1 MCCICYNDAGD
12 EMKKIRF
19 IVSSDIHGVIYDHRY
34 GDNSKHPMGL
44 ARLSS
49 YLKKARESDDVLYID
64 NGDALQGTPLLTYIN
79 KENKKPH
86 ALSEVFARCKINY
99 YNLGNHDFNYGKDVL
114 FNFMQSMHAPCI
126 TTNVLYQNKPIG
138 KSVIQT
144 ISNITFGIIGV
155 VTDYIPHW
163 EQPSHIE
170 GFTFLDVVDTVK
182 KEIEHLKNQVDTII
196 VVYHGGFE
204 RDLLTDKPTERLTG
218 ENVGS
223 QLAKLDDIEVLF
235 TGHQHRSINTTTNN
249 TLVLQC
255 ANNATQVMQVTIDPQ
270 TKQKQGELISLEHV
284 TMDEKVVQ
292 KLATLEEKTQRW
304 LDQPIGYVNQSLR
317 IDDQKQARL
326 HKHPLVSFIN
336 QVQLDVSNAQL
347 SVTSLFNDAIGL
359 DEKISMRDLVS
370 TYMYPNTLVV
380 KELSG
385 KQVKEMLEHSAQYFI
400 LNDEGDIDINPTY
413 VTPKP
418 QHFNYDMMDGVEYTI
433 KVSNPVGEKIVS
445 LTYQGT
451 PVQDDEPF
459 LVAMN
464 NYRAVGGGDYGMVA
478 QAPTVIDTGKDMV
491 DILMEYITKHS
502 PIQVKHTNNIK
513 VLR

>member
-1 MCCICYNDAGD
+1 M
-12 EMKKIRF
+12 
-19 IVSSDIHGVIYDHRY
+19 
-34 GDNSKHPMGL
+34 
-44 ARLSS
+44 
-49 YLKKARESDDVLYID
+49 
-64 NGDALQGTPLLTYIN
+64 
-79 KENKKPH
+79 
-86 ALSEVFARCKINY
+86 
-99 YNLGNHDFNYGKDVL
+99 
-114 FNFMQSMHAPCI
+114 
-126 TTNVLYQNKPIG
+126 
-138 KSVIQT
+138 
-144 ISNITFGIIGV
+144 

-182 KEIEHLKNQVDTII
+182 KEIEHLKNQVDAII

-204 RDLLTDKPTERLTG
+204 RDLHSDKPTERLTG

-223 QLAKLDDIEVLF
+223 QLAKLDDIDVLF

-270 TKQKQGELISLEHV
+270 TKQKQSELISLEHV

-304 LDQPIGYVNQSLR
+304 LDQPIGFVNQSLR
-317 IDDQKQARL
+317 IVDQKQARL
-326 HKHPLVSFIN
+326 YKHPLVSFIN

-347 SVTSLFNDAIGL
+347 SVTSLFNDAVGL

-491 DILMEYITKHS
+491 DILMEYISKHS
-502 PIQVKHTNNIK
+502 PIQVNHTNNIK
-513 VLR
+513 VLN